1 MFKSIN
7 CEIPAECLINQTQTP
22 PPRTKGLT
30 IKIRVINN
38 WFVQSAALYSEV
50 HRKKVIQ
57 GNGLN
62 ESEWN

>member
-7 CEIPAECLINQTQTP
+7 CEIPAEWLINQTQTP